1 MKTTKYSGAV
11 KDISIK
17 NDTDCWPYRKQSTMV
32 KLSRTS
38 VKNLNTTSP
47 SSLKIKETQDSES
60 ESGVLIYIASPKV
73 FLVALVLSVILVSIL
88 IVDFNLCHRKKGIM
102 YSVLSCRKD
111 MKDNACSDC
120 AERQKKVIEIV

>member
-1 MKTTKYSGAV
+1 MLSNYNLTFQFHF
-11 KDISIK
+11 IS
-17 NDTDCWPYRKQSTMV
+17 
-32 KLSRTS
+32 
-38 VKNLNTTSP
+38 
-47 SSLKIKETQDSES
+47 ET

-102 YSVLSCRKD
+102 YSVLSCRKN
-111 MKDNACSDC
+111 MKDNACPDC